1 MNLITNVDGVNRNMT
16 EQEQADYLDWQKEKQ
31 AQAQAQTQA
40 ALEKSNAKQVV
51 LDKIGITANEAAL
64 LLG

>member
-16 EQEQADYLDWQKEKQ
+16 EQEETAYLAWQKQKLAY
-31 AQAQAQTQA
+31 AQAQEKIASDKVIARQA
-40 ALEKSNAKQVV
+40 V
-51 LDKIGITANEAAL
+51 LDRLGITADEAAL